1 MFAYPATHEVPGK
14 TPLPFS
20 GLGHNLA
27 PVASRA
33 RLLAWI
39 PVRRPRDVRPHAA
52 WRRDVDRAPRRAGYA
67 LLVEQG
73 REIRGR

>member
-1 MFAYPATHEVPGK
+1 MFACPATHEVPGD

-20 GLGHNLA
+20 GLGHDLA
-27 PVASRA
+27 LAASRA

-39 PVRRPRDVRPHAA
+39 PVRRMRDARPHAA
-52 WRRDVDRAPRRAGYA
+52 WRRGVERAPRRAGYA
-67 LLVEQG
+67 LLVELG

>member
-20 GLGHNLA
+20 GLGHDLA
-27 PVASRA
+27 PVASHV

-39 PVRRPRDVRPHAA
+39 PVRRMRDARPHAV
-52 WRRDVDRAPRRAGYA
+52 WRRHARHAPRRAGYA
-67 LLVEQG
+67 LLVELG
-73 REIRGR
+73 RETRGR

>member
-1 MFAYPATHEVPGK
+1 MFAYPATHEVPGD

-20 GLGHNLA
+20 GLGHDLA
-27 PVASRA
+27 LAASHA

-39 PVRRPRDVRPHAA
+39 PVRRMRDARPQAA
-52 WRRDVDRAPRRAGYA
+52 WRRDVERAPRRAGYA
-67 LLVEQG
+67 LLVELG